1 MPGEVDLGVHLRA
14 VEGALGDEVVPVSPE
29 REDIGGEADAELGG
43 ERRRVAHP
51 VHGEPD
57 EDDVGAAVGDELL
70 DRLAVDVVLELF
82 LLDLDADDLLHAFD
96 IHLVGDRGRVLGD
109 DRDRRLLAELLRG
122 GDELERDRADL
133 APQVLGDDEDAH
145 ASFSCTISWMR
156 CATSA
161 APPFSISA
169 PSPFGGTNIL
179 RTRVGRLAELD
190 RPGRTSIS
198 FSSAC
203 LIARSVA

>member
-1 MPGEVDLGVHLRA
+1 MPSFAASAG
-14 VEGALGDEVVPVSPE
+14 
-29 REDIGGEADAELGG
+29 
-43 ERRRVAHP
+43 RVAHP

-70 DRLAVDVVLELF
+70 DRLAVDVVLELV
-82 LLDLDADDLLHAFD
+82 LLDLDADDLLHALD
-96 IHLVGDRGRVLGD
+96 VHLVGERGRVLGD
-109 DRDRRLLAELLRG
+109 DRNRRLLPELLRG
-122 GDELERDRADL
+122 RDELERDGADL
-133 APQVLGDDEDAH
+133 APQVLGDDQDAH
-145 ASFSCTISWMR
+145 ASLSCTISWIR

-169 PSPFGGTNIL
+169 PSPFGGHEHLADT
-179 RTRVGRLAELD
+179 GRPARRD
-190 RPGRTSIS
+190 RRRCRTSIS